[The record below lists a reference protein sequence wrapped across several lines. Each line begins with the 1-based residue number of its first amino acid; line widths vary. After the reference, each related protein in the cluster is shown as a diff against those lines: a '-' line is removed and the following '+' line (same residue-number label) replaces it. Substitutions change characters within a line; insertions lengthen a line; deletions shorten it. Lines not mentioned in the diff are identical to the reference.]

1 VVINSFRFIENNPLT
16 LQLKLPSEW
25 CGTQSIMLMRISV
38 QPELAVSPL
47 KFEDLF
53 LHYRIPLDVGNIN
66 LSIKGVE
73 GIALIGSMD
82 GYELKSENFNE

>member
-1 VVINSFRFIENNPLT
+1 
-16 LQLKLPSEW
+16 
-25 CGTQSIMLMRISV
+25 MLMRISV

-53 LHYRIPLDVGNIN
+53 LHYRFPLDVGNIN

-82 GYELKSENFNE
+82 GYELKSENLMSDPKYNRLPHTGDFEIESGT

>member
-1 VVINSFRFIENNPLT
+1 
-16 LQLKLPSEW
+16 
-25 CGTQSIMLMRISV
+25 MLMRISV

-66 LSIKGVE
+66 LPIKGVE
-73 GIALIGSMD
+73 GIAHIGSMD